1 MRKHKRLIDTGWRS
15 YAEHVLPAGASK
27 AQKQETKRAL
37 YAGAGLLF
45 EALTNA
51 VGPDDVSEDA
61 GMDIMASVDTEIR
74 TFLDDVKRGRA

>member
-1 MRKHKRLIDTGWRS
+1 MGKRLIDVGWRQ
-15 YAEHVLPAGASK
+15 YAEHVLPAGANRV
-27 AQKQETKRAL
+27 QKQETKRAF

-45 EALTNA
+45 EALTEA

-74 TFLDDVKRGRA
+74 AFLADVKRGRA

>member
-1 MRKHKRLIDTGWRS
+1 MSKRRNLIANGWRS
-15 YAEHVLPAGASK
+15 YAEHVLPANAPPV
-27 AQKQETKRAL
+27 QIQETRRAF

-61 GMDIMASVDTEIR
+61 GMEIMRGVDDEIR
-74 TFLDDVKRGRA
+74 QFLRGVKGGRR